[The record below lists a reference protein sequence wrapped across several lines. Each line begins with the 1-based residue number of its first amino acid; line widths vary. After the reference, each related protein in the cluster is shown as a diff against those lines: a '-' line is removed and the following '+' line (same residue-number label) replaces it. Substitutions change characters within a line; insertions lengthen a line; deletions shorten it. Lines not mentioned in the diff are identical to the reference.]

1 MKGMVKRDGSCE
13 LLKGKIL
20 ANVFFEPSTRTMC
33 SFAAAMLRLGGQ
45 VIPVNESSSSAQK
58 GETLSDTIKCL
69 ECYADIMVL
78 RHPVKGSA
86 AEAAA
91 AASKPVINAGDG
103 VGEHP
108 TQALLDLYTMQNEL
122 GTLRGLTVT
131 CLGDLKNGRTVHSL
145 VQLCA
150 TFGMKLHLVS
160 PPSLRMPKEVL
171 ELAAS
176 RANGWANYEEHESL
190 DAAIAVSD
198 VLYVTRVQKERFSTT
213 EKYDAVKDAFI
224 VTLDTLKNAK
234 EKMIILHPLPRVNEI
249 AVEVDTDPRAVYF
262 RQMENGMYV
271 RMALLALILK
281 SDVLGKV
288 F

>member
-213 EKYDAVKDAFI
+213 EKYDAVKVHAHLKKLSAIALFQFI
-224 VTLDTLKNAK
+224 SFFFFRISLSSSPTDPPPPP
-234 EKMIILHPLPRVNEI
+234 PLP
-249 AVEVDTDPRAVYF
+249 PF